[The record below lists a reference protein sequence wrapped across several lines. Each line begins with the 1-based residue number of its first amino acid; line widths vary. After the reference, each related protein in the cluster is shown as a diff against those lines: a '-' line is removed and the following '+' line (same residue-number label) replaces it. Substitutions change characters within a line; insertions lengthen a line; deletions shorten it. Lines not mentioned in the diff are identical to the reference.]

1 MSKMT
6 LSVSGNSF
14 VSVSFLK
21 RIGFV
26 VDTKSFFERVPS
38 KHKMKIVT
46 QEAYSTF
53 VQFAEKTSGNIVPW
67 IVSENDQRFVDNKVK
82 PDEYVSRKYIQ
93 RKIV

>member
-6 LSVSGNSF
+6 LSVSGKSF

-21 RIGFV
+21 RIGLV
-26 VDTKSFFERVPS
+26 VDTKSFFEKVPS

-53 VQFAEKTSGNIVPW
+53 VQFAENTSGNIVPW
-67 IVSENDQRFVDNKVK
+67 IVSETDPMFGNNEVK
-82 PDEYVSRKYIQ
+82 PAEYLSRKYIQ
-93 RKIV
+93 NRL

>member
-6 LSVSGNSF
+6 LSVSGKSF

-26 VDTKSFFERVPS
+26 VDTKTFFEKVPA

-53 VQFAEKTSGNIVPW
+53 VQFAKNTNGNIVQW
-67 IVSENDQRFVDNKVK
+67 IVSETDQIFGDDEVN
-82 PDEYVSRKYIQ
+82 PAEYVSRKYIQ
-93 RKIV
+93 TRL